1 MFEIRQ
7 IIQRL
12 RSGESLRQIARSQRV
27 GRATV
32 KSIHTI
38 ACAQLWLTPSVEI
51 PDDTMLASFFKAQRK
66 GSRTY
71 RLSSHSGTRS

>member
-12 RSGESLRQIARSQRV
+12 RLGESVRQIARSQRV

-32 KSIHTI
+32 ASIQALAIEHN
-38 ACAQLWLTPSVEI
+38 WLDASAPI
-51 PDDTMLASFFKAQRK
+51 PDDATLATFKKPPLTTEVARFI
-66 GSRTY
+66 
-71 RLSSHSGTRS
+71 